1 MQLVP
6 VKDYLVLWLE
16 NLKLI
21 DLAKNFLNSPQG
33 RIEFK
38 NVNFRY
44 PMRDISVL
52 KDVSI
57 VVEPGTS
64 LGLVGRSGSGK
75 STIFGLLTRLY
86 ELSST
91 GEGRITLDGVDIAD
105 LDINWLRNQIGMVP
119 QNPVLFATTIE
130 ENISYGHP
138 GASRTQI
145 EEAAKLA
152 NAHQFIVGLPDG
164 YKTIAGERGSQIS
177 GGQAQR
183 IALARAFLKSPKI
196 LLLDEATS
204 ALDSESESLV
214 QEALNRLMVGRTTI
228 VITHKYKTISTLD
241 KLIVME
247 QGEVIEEG
255 NHHSLQLR
263 GGLYSE
269 LLSSSLNSM

>member
-1 MQLVP
+1 
-6 VKDYLVLWLE
+6 
-16 NLKLI
+16 
-21 DLAKNFLNSPQG
+21 
-33 RIEFK
+33 
-38 NVNFRY
+38 
-44 PMRDISVL
+44 L
-52 KDVSI
+52 KDVNI